1 MRKPPLYYPPVDFC
15 TFFLGSRPLEQA
27 IFKKLAAIVGPEH
40 LLTAPEELACYAYDG
55 SAREFL
61 PQAVLFP
68 ANTAEIAAIMRLAN
82 EARFPVT
89 PRGAGTGMTG
99 GALAVN
105 GGVVLAMGR
114 LNRIIEIDPDNQ
126 LAVVAPGVIT
136 GVLQDEVKRRG
147 LYYPPDPASRQFCT
161 IGGNVACGAGGPSA
175 VKYGVTRD
183 YVLGL
188 QAVLASGEIIRTG
201 VRTAKGVV
209 GYDLTRLLTGSEG
222 TLAVITE
229 ITLRLLPQPV
239 GRSTFL
245 ILCRDLLQAAGLVSE
260 ILRHMTPCT
269 LEFMD
274 RTALALVA
282 DRLSHPLPPATGAL
296 LLLELDGDQA
306 EVSSQRQQLRQLLS
320 DRPGISLQEA
330 ADPAEAEEL
339 WAARRAISPA
349 AFQLRPHKISEDVVV
364 PRNRIP
370 ELVAIAHELGRKK
383 EVAIFTFGHAGDGNI
398 HVNIMLDRN
407 NPAET
412 SRAEAARDALFDAV
426 LKLGG
431 TISGEHG
438 IGLSKAGV
446 IGREIE
452 PVALALMRAIKQTF
466 DPYQIL
472 NPGKIFQD

>member
-1 MRKPPLYYPPVDFC
+1 
-15 TFFLGSRPLEQA
+15 
-27 IFKKLAAIVGPEH
+27 
-40 LLTAPEELACYAYDG
+40 
-55 SAREFL
+55 
-61 PQAVLFP
+61 
-68 ANTAEIAAIMRLAN
+68 
-82 EARFPVT
+82 
-89 PRGAGTGMTG
+89 
-99 GALAVN
+99 
-105 GGVVLAMGR
+105 
-114 LNRIIEIDPDNQ
+114 
-126 LAVVAPGVIT
+126 
-136 GVLQDEVKRRG
+136 
-147 LYYPPDPASRQFCT
+147 
-161 IGGNVACGAGGPSA
+161 
-175 VKYGVTRD
+175 
-183 YVLGL
+183 
-188 QAVLASGEIIRTG
+188 
-201 VRTAKGVV
+201 
-209 GYDLTRLLTGSEG
+209 
-222 TLAVITE
+222 
-229 ITLRLLPQPV
+229 
-239 GRSTFL
+239 
-245 ILCRDLLQAAGLVSE
+245 
-260 ILRHMTPCT
+260 MTPCT

>member
-1 MRKPPLYYPPVDFC
+1 MVFAP
-15 TFFLGSRPLEQA
+15 FFLGSRPLEQA
-27 IFKKLAAIVGPEH
+27 ILKKLAAIVGPEH

-68 ANTAEIAAIMRLAN
+68 ADTAEIAAILRLAD
-82 EARFPVT
+82 EARLPVT

-99 GALAVN
+99 GALAAQ
-105 GGVVLAMGR
+105 GGVVLALGR

-126 LAVVAPGVIT
+126 IAVVEPGVIT

-188 QAVLASGEIIRTG
+188 QAVLANGEIIRTG

-209 GYDLTRLLTGSEG
+209 GYDLTRLLIGSEG

-229 ITLRLLPQPV
+229 ITLRLLPQPA
-239 GRSTFL
+239 GRATFL

-260 ILRHMTPCT
+260 ILRHLIPAT

-274 RTALALVA
+274 QTALELVT
-282 DRLSHPLPPATGAL
+282 DRLPRPLPPATGAL
-296 LLLELDGDQA
+296 LLLELDSDPA
-306 EVSSQRQQLRQLLS
+306 EVSAQGRRLRQLLQ

-330 ADPAEAEEL
+330 ADPAEADEL

-370 ELVAIAHELGRKK
+370 ELVAAARDLGREK
-383 EVAIFTFGHAGDGNI
+383 EVPIFTFGHAGDGNI

-426 LKLGG
+426 LALGG

-452 PVALALMRAIKQTF
+452 PATLALMRALKQTF
-466 DPYQIL
+466 DPHQIL